1 MTKRSRNKREKDTV
15 VHEQNFGRLTVK
27 VMKLGGSET
36 YTIDLY
42 DANQGDR
49 NISTL
54 APFFSLESAKAAIP
68 DYVKRESE
76 FLKP

>member
-1 MTKRSRNKREKDTV
+1 V
-15 VHEQNFGRLTVK
+15 VHEQSFGRLTVK
-27 VMKLGGSET
+27 VMKLGGSDT

-42 DANQGDR
+42 DAKRGDR
-49 NISTL
+49 NISTR
-54 APFFSLESAKAAIP
+54 APFFSLESAKAAVP